1 MSRALIIITINTLI
15 FIPEIILFSIG
26 SKNKWFQKSNHD
38 IIFVHHSAEI
48 SDVDYKIVNIS
59 DAEKKIF
66 VNTNNISDKVL
77 P

>member
-1 MSRALIIITINTLI
+1 M
-15 FIPEIILFSIG
+15 
-26 SKNKWFQKSNHD
+26 
-38 IIFVHHSAEI
+38 